1 MHRELSTDD
10 VNVEGALFTTN
21 KVGIVKSK
29 FVIPPKMR
37 MISPIP
43 RRPSLIKPHDSD
55 GNELDDSKYEIY
67 KESDMNPLLQPCG
80 GTKAGRVH
88 FDAEAGS
95 KTYVQWK
102 TIHPDDLGNCTL
114 KLA

>member
-1 MHRELSTDD
+1 MERFSKKQFMRIITLCFVLINYFSQALSPEMHRGLSTDD
-10 VNVEGALFTTN
+10 VNVEGALFTTK

-67 KESDMNPLLQPCG
+67 KESDMNPLL
-80 GTKAGRVH
+80 
-88 FDAEAGS
+88 
-95 KTYVQWK
+95 
-102 TIHPDDLGNCTL
+102 
-114 KLA
+114 